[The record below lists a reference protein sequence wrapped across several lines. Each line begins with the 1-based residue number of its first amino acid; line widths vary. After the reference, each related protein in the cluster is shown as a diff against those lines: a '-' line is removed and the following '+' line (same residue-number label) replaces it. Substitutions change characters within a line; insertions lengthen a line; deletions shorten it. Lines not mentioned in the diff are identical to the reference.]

1 MRVLYFVVFMLI
13 GLVALTAS
21 GDSADPSEVIDR
33 LTSGGH
39 ILMIRHAKAPG
50 SGDPSTFKI
59 GDCATQ
65 RNLDASGRDQARKI
79 GDWLRSK
86 GVGSARVFSS
96 QWCRCLETATLIGL
110 GPVQELPALNSFYE
124 RVQDREPN
132 VKALNDFIMQ
142 QPVDGELVI
151 LVTHFVTIAAIA
163 DTGVSSGQGV
173 LLTLNEEVPYR
184 VVGNINFGQ

>member
-1 MRVLYFVVFMLI
+1 MRLFHFVVILLT
-13 GLVALTAS
+13 GLVALAAS
-21 GDSADPSEVIDR
+21 GVSADPSEVIDR

-39 ILMIRHAKAPG
+39 ILMIRHAQAPG
-50 SGDPSTFKI
+50 SGDPPNFEI

-65 RNLDASGRDQARKI
+65 RNLDDSGRDQARKI
-79 GDWLRSK
+79 GHWLRSK
-86 GVGSARVFSS
+86 GVGSARVYSS

-124 RVQDREPN
+124 RTQDREPN
-132 VKALNDFIMQ
+132 INALNEFISR
-142 QPVDGELVI
+142 QPADDELVI

-163 DTGVSSGQGV
+163 GTGVSSGQGV
-173 LLTLNEEVPYR
+173 LLTLNEQVPYR

>member
-13 GLVALTAS
+13 GLVALPAS
-21 GDSADPSEVIDR
+21 GDSADPSEFIDR

-39 ILMIRHAKAPG
+39 ILMIRHAQAPG

-59 GDCATQ
+59 GDCTTQ

-124 RVQDREPN
+124 RIQDREPN